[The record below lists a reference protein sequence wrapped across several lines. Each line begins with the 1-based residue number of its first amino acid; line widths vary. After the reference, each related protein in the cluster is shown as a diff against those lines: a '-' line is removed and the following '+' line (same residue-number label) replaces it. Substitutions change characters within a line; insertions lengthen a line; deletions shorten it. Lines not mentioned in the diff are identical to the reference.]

1 MNKKERQGKNSFKSF
16 SKGQLTLFV
25 ILFILVFAAG
35 SSIPLLL
42 SSNLLFSVRTTRDY
56 SVNELSDEDLV
67 SPISFS
73 YINEAETERLRKAA
87 ENKVIP
93 YFTYSYNASLRMIN
107 KAGAIYSYIVDGTEI
122 NDESLDDISPLLTY
136 LREAEDRE
144 ENASVLRETVSFF
157 VRNGI
162 FDHDDITYMVNQGY
176 DIIYI
181 NESQELPYTYT
192 GDGRYIDDVT
202 EGNDIS
208 GNAYRYI
215 VMMYP
220 QLDTTEVRLIADLVD
235 FIKEA
240 NIFYDEIYT
249 NSLKEMARNSVEPV
263 VVSVEK
269 GDYILQVDTLVTEEA
284 LSTIEILNSKR
295 VSSMSISSAFPRF
308 LIVFLI
314 LNTWFLY
321 SINLIPY
328 DYRKAEYTIISLTII
343 LLSLLLGFVL
353 AWKIIDLGYSAFDSL
368 LPFLVVA
375 MVGVAMTNSVKYAV
389 ADIIALGALYTLWPG
404 ASFFSIVYYVLCGL
418 IVVTFLHKSKGRY
431 DTILTCF
438 KCSGILSVVTLFL
451 SLLNSSGLY
460 TSLFLIAGIILN
472 IIFSF
477 IVYSI
482 VMPILEKIFNIPTK
496 DRLVELAY
504 TDNATLIQLSNVAQG
519 TYNHVK
525 TVADLAYNAAKAVG
539 CNAELTLVGAR
550 YHDIGKMVH
559 PEYFIENQS
568 DKNAHD
574 TISNQLSSSII
585 KSHVRLGTEKGKEIG
600 LPQEVLDIIAEH
612 HGNDIIRYFYNEA
625 VKKAGEKSTVAKEDF
640 MYDGNPPSSKES
652 AIVMIADCVEAATR
666 TIKKPNHQ
674 KYEKFINTIIIEKIA
689 HGQLNNSGLTMND
702 LKLIK
707 DSFIPTLIGRDHHR
721 ISYDNDDKE

>member
-1 MNKKERQGKNSFKSF
+1 M
-16 SKGQLTLFV
+16 T
-25 ILFILVFAAG
+25 
-35 SSIPLLL
+35 
-42 SSNLLFSVRTTRDY
+42 
-56 SVNELSDEDLV
+56 
-67 SPISFS
+67 
-73 YINEAETERLRKAA
+73 
-87 ENKVIP
+87 
-93 YFTYSYNASLRMIN
+93 
-107 KAGAIYSYIVDGTEI
+107 
-122 NDESLDDISPLLTY
+122 DISSLLTY
-136 LREAEDRE
+136 LREGDDRE

-157 VRNGI
+157 VQNGI

-176 DIIYI
+176 NIIYI
-181 NESQELPYTYT
+181 NESKELPYTYE
-192 GDGRYIDDVT
+192 GEGRYILDVT
-202 EGNDIS
+202 EENDIS

-220 QLDTTEVRLIADLVD
+220 QLDTTEVRIIADVVD
-235 FIKEA
+235 GIKEP

-249 NSLKEMARNSVEPV
+249 QYLRENARNAVEPV

-295 VSSMSISSAFPRF
+295 VSSMSFSSAFPIF

-328 DYRKAEYTIISLTII
+328 EYRKAQYTIISLTII
-343 LLSLLLGFVL
+343 LLSLLLGFFI
-353 AWKIIDLGYSAFDSL
+353 AWKIIDLGYSAFDSI

-375 MVGVAMTNSVKYAV
+375 MVGVAMTNSIKYG
-389 ADIIALGALYTLWPG
+389 ISNILALGALYTLWPN
-404 ASFFSIVYYVLCGL
+404 ASFISIVYYVISGL
-418 IVVTFLHKSKGRY
+418 IVITFLHKSKGRF

-438 KCSGILSVVTLFL
+438 KCSAIMIVVTLFL
-451 SLLNSSGLY
+451 TLLNSSGLY
-460 TSLFLIAGIILN
+460 TSLFLICGIVLNVIL
-472 IIFSF
+472 SF
-477 IVYSI
+477 ILYSI
-482 VMPILEKIFNIPTK
+482 VMPLLEKAFNIPTK
-496 DRLVELAY
+496 ERLIELAY
-504 TDNATLIQLSNVAQG
+504 TDNATLIQLANVAQG

-559 PEYFIENQS
+559 PEYFVENQS

-585 KSHVRLGTEKGKEIG
+585 KSHVRLGMEKGKEIG

-625 VKKAGEKSTVAKEDF
+625 VKNAGEKSTVAKEDF

-689 HGQLNNSGLTMND
+689 HGQLDNSGLTMND

-707 DSFIPTLIGRDHHR
+707 ASFIPTLIGRDHHR